1 MKITDI
7 FFDLDRTLWDFD
19 RNSHKTLMYIYQEF
33 NLNIKGVIDIDAFI
47 ASYTVHNEKL
57 WALYRENRISKEL
70 LRSER
75 FHLTLSDFG
84 IDDNNL
90 SVQLGD
96 AYVSRCPLQTLLCSY
111 SIEILEYLNKR
122 YNLHII
128 TNGFEEVQHIKLEA
142 SGLSSFFLN
151 IITSEKVDAKKPD
164 PMIFE
169 YALKLAKVKA
179 ENSIMIGDDLPVDI
193 IGAKSVGIHQIYFNP
208 NKKDHNEIIDY
219 EVSSL
224 IEIKEIL

>member
-19 RNSHKTLMYIYQEF
+19 LNAHTTLVELCEINNLKSFGIGTEEF
-33 NLNIKGVIDIDAFI
+33 IG
-47 ASYTVHNEKL
+47 SYTFHNEKL
-57 WALYRENRISKEL
+57 WTLYRENKISKDL

-75 FHLTLSDFG
+75 FKLTLSDFS
-84 IDDNNL
+84 IDDKNL
-90 SVQLGD
+90 AVKLGNE
-96 AYVSRCPLQTLLCSY
+96 YVSKCPLQTALFPNTVELLD
-111 SIEILEYLNKR
+111 YLKTR
-122 YNLHII
+122 YKLHII

-142 SGLSSFFLN
+142 SGLSPFFLK
-151 IITSEKVDAKKPD
+151 IITSEKVNVKKPD
-164 PMIFE
+164 PIIFE
-169 YALKLAKVKA
+169 YALNLAKVKA
-179 ENSIMIGDDLPVDI
+179 ENSVMIGDDLPVDI